1 MISSTAVLTSPSA
14 ARRLHLEAAPWDAP
28 VSTRSKFGDL
38 VWQLDLTTPGQE
50 PGSAR
55 LDWDFDLG
63 DGLSFGQPRFSTLRG
78 GLMRFVWS
86 LFTDRR
92 SGLDLT
98 VGSVMKLSTAM
109 RSLIRWMVKND
120 YVSISE
126 LTSAAS
132 EDYLDDLVSSYML
145 KTEMMEGILAED
157 ESEDDEQDDPEI
169 PLGALR
175 PRTNFWS
182 LLWAQRAVLREA
194 GVAVLPE
201 APFGGKSARAVANK
215 LATKIVG
222 WIPPVPDEVALPV
235 MAEAHRWLWERA
247 DDVIRL
253 QDEYIALYRP
263 ELCRDYAGIIAGVAL
278 ENFTFSSASPGL
290 VPWRGP
296 LQEATRLSIFSGEWR
311 TAVHDSHSV
320 LRTLIED
327 VCAACVIVLQSEA
340 GPRINEICGLAAGM
354 NAQTGLPACL
364 ELRSSKTGLNEHF
377 FLKGLLSKL
386 RRAPEEVEWLIGARP
401 VGSDFVP
408 APVRAIQVLQRL
420 FEPLRNNATDDS
432 LRNNLIVQM
441 TAPKSY
447 PRDGNMVGRILTQR
461 LRTLQRVFIGNHVD
475 LSGLPDRN
483 AHGQDLARYRETK
496 GACLLTHSWRKSYA
510 LYVFR
515 TDSRMIGAIAQQFH
529 HLSLA
534 MTEQGYLGN
543 DPSLL
548 EVMNG
553 VRVQQTAQFFYEMAR
568 GERRVTGRMAKL
580 VDDFRAEF
588 ARILGTAEGMAGIA
602 VMQRWVLSEDVRI
615 WFSRHGKCFMG
626 LAPSKARCHELGG
639 TMHWAN
645 AEPNYEHRNPEI
657 CLGCPLYAV
666 DAEHAEFWLLRY
678 VENANFLSASA
689 TGRAARA
696 AELRAKQSA
705 AVLQAIKVPL
715 PALVA
720 SHG

>member
-1 MISSTAVLTSPSA
+1 MIPTTAMLTAPST
-14 ARRLHLEAAPWDAP
+14 ARRLHLEACPWDAP
-28 VSTRSKFGDL
+28 VSTRSMFGDL
-38 VWQLDLTTPGQE
+38 VWLLDVTTPGQTA
-50 PGSAR
+50 GSAR

-63 DGLSFGQPRFSTLRG
+63 NGLSFGQPRFSVLRG
-78 GLMRFVWS
+78 GMMRFVWS

-98 VGSVMKLSTAM
+98 VGSLQKLSTAM
-109 RSLIRWMVKND
+109 RSLVRWMLKND
-120 YVSISE
+120 YVCISE

-132 EDYLDDLVSSYML
+132 EEYLDDVVSSYML
-145 KTEMMEGILAED
+145 EPELLEGAQADD
-157 ESEDDEQDDPEI
+157 ESEDDEQEDPEI
-169 PLGALR
+169 TLGPLR
-175 PRTNFWS
+175 SRTHFWS
-182 LLWAQRAVLREA
+182 MLWAQRAVMREA

-201 APFGGKSARAVANK
+201 APFGGKSARKVANA
-215 LATKIVG
+215 LATKLVG
-222 WIPPVPDEVALPV
+222 WIPPVPDEVALPI

-253 QDEYIALYRP
+253 QDDYLSRYRP
-263 ELCRDYAGIIAGVAL
+263 ELCSDYAGVVAGTAF
-278 ENFTFSSASPGL
+278 ENFSFSCVSPDQ
-290 VPWRGP
+290 VPWRAP
-296 LQEATRLSIFSGEWR
+296 VEEVPRLSMLSGQWR
-311 TAVHDSHSV
+311 MAVHDPHSV

-354 NAQTGLPACL
+354 DAQTGLPACL
-364 ELRSSKTGLNEHF
+364 ELRRSKTGLNEHF
-377 FLKGLLSKL
+377 FLKGLLSKM
-386 RRAPEEVEWLIGARP
+386 RRVPEEVEWLIGARP
-401 VGSDFVP
+401 AGSNFIP

-420 FEPLRNNATDDS
+420 FEPLRSTATDDA
-432 LRNNLIVQM
+432 LRSKLIVQF
-441 TAPKSY
+441 TAPRGY
-447 PRDGNMVGRILTQR
+447 PRAGKMIGLSLTNR

-483 AHGQDLARYRETK
+483 AQGQDLARYRDTK

-515 TDSRMIGAIAQQFH
+515 VDPRMIGAIAQQFH

-548 EVMNG
+548 DVMNG

-568 GERRVTGRMAKL
+568 GERRITGRMAKL
-580 VDDFRAEF
+580 IDDFRAEF

-602 VMQRWVLSEDVRI
+602 VMQRWVLSEDIRI

-626 LAPSKARCHELGG
+626 VAPSKAHCHELGG
-639 TMHWAN
+639 TTHWAN
-645 AEPNYEHRNPEI
+645 AEPNYVHRNPET

-666 DAEHAEFWLLRY
+666 DAEHADFWLLRY
-678 VENANFLSASA
+678 VENSSFQAASV

-705 AVLQAIKVPL
+705 AVLQAIKIPL
-715 PALVA
+715 PALETT
-720 SHG
+720 HG

>member
-1 MISSTAVLTSPSA
+1 M
-14 ARRLHLEAAPWDAP
+14 ARHLHLEASPWDAP

-38 VWQLDLTTPGQE
+38 VWLLDITTPGQG

-55 LDWDFDLG
+55 VDWDFDLG
-63 DGLSFGQPRFSTLRG
+63 DGLSFGQPRFSVLRG
-78 GLMRFVWS
+78 GLMRLVWS

-109 RSLIRWMVKND
+109 RCLVRWMIKND
-120 YVSISE
+120 YVCISE

-132 EDYLDDLVSSYML
+132 EEYLDDVVSSYML
-145 KTEMMEGILAED
+145 ETELVEGDQAEN

-201 APFGGKSARAVANK
+201 APFGGKSARTVANT

-253 QDEYIALYRP
+253 QDDYLALYRP
-263 ELCRDYAGIIAGVAL
+263 ELCSVYAGVVAGVAL
-278 ENFTFSSASPGL
+278 ENFSFSCASPDL

-296 LQEATRLSIFSGEWR
+296 LEEAPRLSMLSGQWR
-311 TAVHDSHSV
+311 MAVHDSHSV

-340 GPRINEICGLAAGM
+340 GPRINEICGLIAGM
-354 NAQTGLPACL
+354 NVQTGLPGCL

-377 FLKGLLSKL
+377 FLKGMLSKM
-386 RRAPEEVEWLIGARP
+386 RRVPEEVEWLIGARP
-401 VGSDFVP
+401 AGSNFIP

-420 FEPLRNNATDDS
+420 FEPLRSNATDDS
-432 LRNNLIVQM
+432 LRSKLIVQF
-441 TAPKSY
+441 TAPRGY
-447 PRDGNMVGRILTQR
+447 PRDGNMIGRVLTSR

-483 AHGQDLARYRETK
+483 AQGQDLARYRVTK

-568 GERRVTGRMAKL
+568 GERRITGRIAKL
-580 VDDFRAEF
+580 VDEFRAEF
-588 ARILGTAEGMAGIA
+588 ARILGTAQGMAGIA
-602 VMQRWVLSEDVRI
+602 VMQRWVLNEDVRI

-639 TMHWAN
+639 TTHWAN
-645 AEPNYEHRNPEI
+645 AEPNYVHRNPET

-678 VENANFLSASA
+678 VENASFAAGSA
-689 TGRAARA
+689 TGKAARA
-696 AELRAKQSA
+696 AKLRANQSE
-705 AVLQAIKVPL
+705 AVLQAIRVPL
-715 PALVA
+715 PALVTND
-720 SHG
+720 G

>member
-1 MISSTAVLTSPSA
+1 MNSSTVALVSQST
-14 ARRLHLEAAPWDAP
+14 ARRLHLEVNPWDAP
-28 VSTRSKFGDL
+28 VSKQSKFGDL
-38 VWQLDLTTPGQE
+38 VWLLDLTTPGQLA
-50 PGSAR
+50 GSAR
-55 LDWDFDLG
+55 IDWDFDLG
-63 DGLSFGQPRFSTLRG
+63 EGLSFGQPRFLALRE
-78 GLMRFVWS
+78 GLMRLVWS

-98 VGSVMKLSTAM
+98 VGSVTKLSTAM
-109 RSLIRWMVKND
+109 RSLVRWMVKNE
-120 YVSISE
+120 YACISE
-126 LTSAAS
+126 LNSAAS
-132 EDYLDDLVSSYML
+132 EDYLDDLVSDYML
-145 KTEMMEGILAED
+145 GAELARVHQTED
-157 ESEDDEQDDPEI
+157 ESEDAQDDPEI

-175 PRTNFWS
+175 PRTNLWS
-182 LLWAQRAVLREA
+182 LLWAQRSVLREA

-201 APFGGKSARAVANK
+201 PPFGGKSARTVANK

-253 QDEYIALYRP
+253 QQEYLSRYRP
-263 ELCRDYAGIIAGVAL
+263 ELCEERASIVSGAAL
-278 ENFTFSSASPGL
+278 ESFRFSCISPEQ

-296 LQEATRLSIFSGEWR
+296 IQEATRLSRFAGQWR
-311 TAVHDSHSV
+311 MAVHDSHSV

-340 GPRINEICGLAAGM
+340 GPRINEICGLTAGM
-354 NAQTGLPACL
+354 NPQTGLPACL
-364 ELRSSKTGLNEHF
+364 ELRVSKTGLNEHF
-377 FLKGLLSKL
+377 FLKGLLSKM

-401 VGSDFVP
+401 AGSDFIP

-420 FEPLRNNATDDS
+420 FEPLRSNATDAS
-432 LRNNLIVQM
+432 LHSNLIVQM
-441 TAPKSY
+441 TATRGY
-447 PRDGNMVGRILTQR
+447 PRDGNMVGRVITSR

-483 AHGQDLARYRETK
+483 VQGQDLARYRETK

-568 GERRVTGRMAKL
+568 GERHVTGRMAKL
-580 VDDFRAEF
+580 VEEFRAEF

-602 VMQRWVLSEDVRI
+602 VMQRWVLDEDVRI

-626 LAPSKARCHELGG
+626 LAPSKSRCHELGG

-645 AEPNYEHRNPEI
+645 AEPNYVHRNPET

-678 VENANFLSASA
+678 IENANFLTTSA

-715 PALVA
+715 PAMVTT
-720 SHG
+720 HG

>member
-1 MISSTAVLTSPSA
+1 MDSSTVMLTSTST
-14 ARRLHLEAAPWDAP
+14 ARRLHLEANPWDAP
-28 VSTRSKFGDL
+28 VSTCSKFGDL
-38 VWQLDLTTPGQE
+38 IWQLDLTTPGQSSA
-50 PGSAR
+50 SAR
-55 LDWDFDLG
+55 LDWGFDLG
-63 DGLSFGQPRFSTLRG
+63 DGLSFGQPRFSTLQG
-78 GLMRFVWS
+78 GLKRLVWS

-98 VGSVMKLSTAM
+98 VGSVTKLSTAM
-109 RSLIRWMVKND
+109 RSLVRWMVQND
-120 YVSISE
+120 YACISE

-132 EDYLDDLVSSYML
+132 EDYLDDLVSSYL
-145 KTEMMEGILAED
+145 PETEMIGSVPTDNESGD
-157 ESEDDEQDDPEI
+157 EEQDEPEI

-175 PRTNFWS
+175 PKTNFWS

-201 APFGGKSARAVANK
+201 APFGGKSAKAVANK

-235 MAEAHRWLWERA
+235 MAEAHQWLWERA

-253 QDEYIALYRP
+253 QEEYIALYRP
-263 ELCRDYAGIIAGVAL
+263 ELCKLYAGIVAGVAL
-278 ENFTFSSASPGL
+278 EKFRFSCVSPEL
-290 VPWRGP
+290 VPWRQP
-296 LQEATRLSIFSGEWR
+296 LQEVTRLSMVSGEWR

-320 LRTLIED
+320 LRDLIED

-354 NAQTGLPACL
+354 NAQTGLPSCL

-377 FLKGLLSKL
+377 FLKGPLSKM
-386 RRAPEEVEWLIGARP
+386 RRVPEEVEWLIGARP
-401 VGSDFVP
+401 AGSDFIP

-420 FEPLRNNATDDS
+420 FEPLRKNATDDS

-441 TAPKSY
+441 TAPRGY
-447 PRDGNMVGRILTQR
+447 PRDGNMVGRVHTYR
-461 LRTLQRVFIGNHVD
+461 MGKLQRVFIGNHVD
-475 LSGLPDRN
+475 LSGLPDQN
-483 AHGQDLARYRETK
+483 AHSQDLARYRETK

-515 TDSRMIGAIAQQFH
+515 TDSRMVGAIAQQFH

-543 DPSLL
+543 DPTLL

-568 GERRVTGRMAKL
+568 GERRITGRMAKL
-580 VDDFRAEF
+580 VDEFRAEF
-588 ARILGTAEGMAGIA
+588 ARILATADRMAGIA
-602 VMQRWVLSEDVRI
+602 AMQRWVLNEDVRI
-615 WFSRHGKCFMG
+615 WFSRHGKCFMS
-626 LAPSKARCHELGG
+626 LAPSKSRCHELGG
-639 TMHWAN
+639 TTHWAN
-645 AEPNYEHRNPEI
+645 AEPNYAHRSPET

-678 VENANFLSASA
+678 VENTNFLAASA
-689 TGRAARA
+689 TGGAART
-696 AELRAKQSA
+696 AEQRANQSA

-715 PALVA
+715 PELVTT
-720 SHG
+720 HG